1 MTHHFLGVHP
11 IAPNRADRADRAV
24 VNVTEGCNV
33 EPFSCGIAAFSAP
46 QSRVER
52 TGKGD
57 YHSLYGVLSNG
68 ETRGE
73 FECTS
78 TIPVVV

>member
-1 MTHHFLGVHP
+1 LVK
-11 IAPNRADRADRAV
+11 
-24 VNVTEGCNV
+24 
-33 EPFSCGIAAFSAP
+33 
-46 QSRVER
+46 R
-52 TGKGD
+52 TGKRH